1 VVTSLFDMEPTMT
14 TPPITPRV
22 QATYRA
28 YIVHT
33 QKCHACRS
41 GTNCTKAETLR
52 SKYRAAEREAGR

>member
-1 VVTSLFDMEPTMT
+1 MT
-14 TPPITPRV
+14 TPPISGRL

>member
-1 VVTSLFDMEPTMT
+1 MT
-14 TPPITPRV
+14 TPPISARL

-41 GTNCTKAETLR
+41 GTNCTAADRLR
-52 SKYRAAEREAGR
+52 TKYRAAEQEARG

>member
-1 VVTSLFDMEPTMT
+1 MT
-14 TPPITPRV
+14 TPPISGSL

-41 GTNCTKAETLR
+41 GTNCESADRL
-52 SKYRAAEREAGR
+52 RAAYREAERGASR